1 MSPISDRGVPRRD
14 LLKLA
19 GGVATAGAL
28 MGASGCGLLGGSQ
41 SSSQGNGRVEKS
53 KIRVGALPITD
64 HAPLYLAKEQ
74 GYFQEHGLEVEI
86 VNAAN
91 GSAALNSMIGGD
103 YDITYSS
110 YVPFFQAQA
119 KGIAD
124 LKIVAD
130 CASAAPE
137 TNMVMSYPGSSVK
150 EPSDLE
156 DATIAISAAGT
167 ISELLTKAAMRAHGV
182 SFDSAE
188 FTPIS
193 FPNMPAALQQQ
204 RVDAAMLTEPFVTL
218 AARGSGAVP
227 ILDVS
232 TGAAESLPLSGYGA
246 TAEFVEENPKTV
258 AAFQRTM
265 MKATREAQ
273 DRSKIEPLLPK
284 FAKIDPETAAIVGLL
299 DMHSKADA
307 TRLERVPR
315 LMREFGFL
323 QQDVDVE
330 SMIVEPPKN

>member
-1 MSPISDRGVPRRD
+1 MSPISNRGVPRRD

-19 GGVATAGAL
+19 GGVATASAL

-41 SSSQGNGRVEKS
+41 SSGQGNGQVEKS

-64 HAPLYLAKEQ
+64 HAPLYLAREN
-74 GYFQEHGLEVEI
+74 GSFQEQGLEVEI

-91 GSAALNSMIGGD
+91 GTAALNSMIGGD

-119 KGIAD
+119 KGVAD

-130 CASAAPE
+130 CASASRE
-137 TNMVMSYPGSSVK
+137 TSMIMTYPGSSVK
-150 EPSDLE
+150 EPADLE

-167 ISELLTKAAMRAHGV
+167 ISELLTKVAMRAHGV
-182 SFDSAE
+182 SFEEAE

-232 TGAAESLPLSGYGA
+232 TGPAEDLPLSGYGS

-258 AAFQRTM
+258 DAFQRAM
-265 MKATREAQ
+265 AKATKEAQ

-284 FAKIDPETAAIVGLL
+284 FAKIDPKTASIVGLL
-299 DMHSKADA
+299 NMHSRADA

-323 QQDVDVE
+323 DKEVQVAN
-330 SMIVEPPKN
+330 MIVDQPKN